1 MENQQ
6 DLDQSVTKREFQA
19 HANDFQGLKKDFQE
33 FVSFA
38 VETFA
43 TKQDLKEGLFAN
55 KEDVRRIVEKSEER
69 ILQAWNQVMT
79 GNDAIAKEVKAMR
92 QEQAAHFGSH
102 KRQDEE
108 IVQVKRRLDKVEA
121 HVGLV

>member
-1 MENQQ
+1 MENQT
-6 DLDQSVTKREFQA
+6 DLDQPVTRREFQ
-19 HANDFQGLKKDFQE
+19 E
-33 FVSFA
+33 FASFA
-38 VETFA
+38 GETFA
-43 TKQDLKEGLFAN
+43 TKQDLKEGLSAN

-69 ILQAWNQVMT
+69 IMESFRHVMT

-92 QEQAAHFGSH
+92 EEQAAHFGSH

-121 HVGLV
+121 HVGLI

>member
-6 DLDQSVTKREFQA
+6 DLDQPVTRREFQ
-19 HANDFQGLKKDFQE
+19 E
-33 FVSFA
+33 FASFA
-38 VETFA
+38 AETFS
-43 TKQDLKEGLFAN
+43 T
-55 KEDVRRIVEKSEER
+55 KEDVRRIVEKSEGRMMEAYR
-69 ILQAWNQVMT
+69 QIIT
-79 GNDAIAKEVKAMR
+79 SNDGIAKEVKAMR

-121 HVGLV
+121 HVGLT